1 MELPA
6 EYRSSETISTALMSI
21 ANNVPADTFSVGSNL
36 AQLLDEFSLTSDALS
51 STVESSSTL
60 ELTPWR
66 QHQCTSPSCSALKVF
81 GTPEL
86 LALVL
91 TFLDTSDILISRR
104 VNKTWA
110 RAVTDTPQL
119 RMCLFLRPQWLRPP
133 ANYMLLDYGIPGLS
147 IQKGDPVDK
156 GQWIEITMNARA
168 AREIVPWACSRRT
181 RRDSMALALSRMRSM
196 SVTSNVYSS
205 GAPEGVRTA
214 QALKVK
220 YDELHIMQPPL
231 LGIQAYMI
239 DPDGSDASS
248 MGSSTG
254 SDSDNDDNDP
264 DASQTP
270 APCAKI
276 SCDAG
281 INLEFVAEATLA
293 LLPERGGDPDDD
305 DRQIVFKA
313 IVSFCEPAQSLR
325 KRGTTRSV
333 ILLE

>member
-6 EYRSSETISTALMSI
+6 EDRSLETPSTALM
-21 ANNVPADTFSVGSNL
+21 ANADNAPTDTFSVGSNL
-36 AQLLDEFSLTSDALS
+36 AQQVEKLSLTSDALS
-51 STVESSSTL
+51 TTAERLSIS

-91 TFLDTSDILISRR
+91 AFLDTSHILISRR
-104 VNKTWA
+104 VNRTWA
-110 RAVTDTPQL
+110 RAVTDTRQL
-119 RMCLFLRPQWLRPP
+119 RTCLFLRPQWLRPP
-133 ANYMLLDYGIPGLS
+133 ANYMLLDYEIPGLS

-156 GQWIEITMNARA
+156 GQWIEITMNASA
-168 AREIVPWACSRRT
+168 AREIVPWTCSRRT
-181 RRDSMALALSRMRSM
+181 RRDSMALALSRTRGMGS
-196 SVTSNVYSS
+196 TSSVYSA
-205 GAPEGVRTA
+205 GVPEGVRNP

-254 SDSDNDDNDP
+254 SDSDNDDEDP
-264 DASQTP
+264 YASQTP

-305 DRQIVFKA
+305 GRQIVFKA

-333 ILLE
+333 ILLG